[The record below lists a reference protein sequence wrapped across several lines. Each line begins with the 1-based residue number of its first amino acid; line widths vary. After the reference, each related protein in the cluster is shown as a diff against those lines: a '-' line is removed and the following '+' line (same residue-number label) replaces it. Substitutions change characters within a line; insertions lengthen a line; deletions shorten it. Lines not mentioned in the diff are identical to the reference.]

1 MNSKLYFRRK
11 LKSNLL
17 RKAFMYSVEFSFI
30 IQLILF
36 YFLINEI
43 NYKFIFL
50 FLSELLYV
58 VFFYLMKI
66 NSSYYFNTKKLQIF
80 FLKFLMPIYLISL
93 TLFSRF
99 IINEW
104 LDLVLF
110 VLIFLPRLLMLST
123 KVYLYKLE
131 KLKLIAINEFFQI
144 FVFIIFYIVFS
155 SRFFLTI
162 SLSFLLKDTIYYLFY
177 KNFFE

>member
-1 MNSKLYFRRK
+1 
-11 LKSNLL
+11 
-17 RKAFMYSVEFSFI
+17 
-30 IQLILF
+30 
-36 YFLINEI
+36 
-43 NYKFIFL
+43 
-50 FLSELLYV
+50 
-58 VFFYLMKI
+58 
-66 NSSYYFNTKKLQIF
+66 
-80 FLKFLMPIYLISL
+80 MPIYLISL

-144 FVFIIFYIVFS
+144 FVFIIFYIDFS

-162 SLSFLLKDTIYYLFY
+162 SLSFLLKDTIYNLFY